1 MKGGV
6 FMYTDIFYNSQIID
20 DLMQI
25 AEELIAVINNWLN
38 EHIQEIIHIVYLLI
52 SELADKYYFDTELQN
67 DGSRTV
73 FDTSPRSPPQERI
86 SVKMQ
91 VYFLLLIYF
100 PTYSKRNY
108 VLRKPDFYRL
118 PVKINC
124 FFTYIFRRV
133 FIMHAFLFPINN
145 QY

>member
-1 MKGGV
+1 
-6 FMYTDIFYNSQIID
+6 MYTDIFYNSQIID

-86 SVKMQ
+86 SVKIQ
-91 VYFLLLIYF
+91 VYYIFFCLFIFPHIAKGIMYCENLIFTDYLLKLIAFLL
-100 PTYSKRNY
+100 T
-108 VLRKPDFYRL
+108 
-118 PVKINC
+118 
-124 FFTYIFRRV
+124 FFGV
-133 FIMHAFLFPINN
+133 CL
-145 QY
+145 